1 MLRIISEEEMNAEI
15 KTAENNV
22 ELLFVFEKT
31 EKPEKPNFILH
42 FFMFPDFSQFPCK
55 INID

>member
-22 ELLFVFEKT
+22 ELLFVFEK
-31 EKPEKPNFILH
+31 PEKPNFILH
-42 FFMFPDFSQFPCK
+42 FFMFPDFS
-55 INID
+55 